1 MIQVHYSALCTM
13 CTILYCVQSGIT
25 TWFVSARLP
34 VELPATFTVLV
45 YIIHS
50 FILKVYNLQLLQTIK
65 LMNYS
70 YTLLLLPKDTQH
82 TCHFTGTLLLLL
94 EFRLEYFMLS

>member
-25 TWFVSARLP
+25 TWFVSACLP

-70 YTLLLLPKDTQH
+70 YTCLLYTSDAAD
-82 TCHFTGTLLLLL
+82 
-94 EFRLEYFMLS
+94 ES